1 MDLIGGGMVSHK
13 LLTIQDVSKE
23 IGMHPMTVYRFAQRG
38 LLPGFKVGGRWRFER
53 KLMNSWLVDRVQ
65 VNRLQADVRQFKKEE
80 EK

>member
-1 MDLIGGGMVSHK
+1 MVSHK
-13 LLTIQDVSKE
+13 LLTIQDVSRE

-53 KLMNSWLVDRVQ
+53 KLLNSWLMDQVQ
-65 VNRLQADVRQFKKEE
+65 ISRLQADAKRETN